1 MSNNALN
8 CTKIENEIEEE
19 RLVLQDMQKK
29 MAEELNKSER
39 ASPPSTEEQKEID
52 ARSVFVGN
60 VDFGSTIEE
69 LEAHFKG
76 CGTITRTTIP
86 KDKYTQR
93 QKNFAYIE
101 FEDKDSV
108 EMALVMHETMFRDR
122 RIVVTAKRTNVPGMG
137 AGRGRGRG
145 FGGRGGGRGGV
156 VVKYVYVNG
165 PAPAAG
171 RGGARGGARGRGRF
185 APY

>member
-1 MSNNALN
+1 MSANAIN
-8 CTKIENEIEEE
+8 CTELKNGIEEE

-29 MAEELNKSER
+29 MAEKLNKSER
-39 ASPPSTEEQKEID
+39 VSPPSTEEQKEID

-60 VDFGSTIEE
+60 VDFNSTVEE

-76 CGTITRTTIP
+76 CGTIARTTIP
-86 KDKYTQR
+86 RDKYSQR

-101 FEDKDSV
+101 FEEKESV
-108 EMALVMHETMFRDR
+108 ELALVMHETMFRDR
-122 RIVVTAKRTNVPGMG
+122 RIVVTAKRTNVPGMS

-145 FGGRGGGRGGV
+145 FGGRGGGRGGI

-165 PAPAAG
+165 PAP
-171 RGGARGGARGRGRF
+171 GGARGGRGRGRF